1 MESLSKE
8 TNLIVG
14 LFLGMA
20 LAIGIPHLTP
30 QELGAT
36 PADSELQEMDCT
48 GTQQLDSRR
57 MQYGAISLRCS

>member
-20 LAIGIPHLTP
+20 IAIAIPRLTP
-30 QELGAT
+30 QELGAI
-36 PADSELQEMDCT
+36 PVDSELQAMTCT
-48 GTQQLDSRR
+48 GMQNLDPTW
-57 MQYGAISLRCS
+57 MGYGEISLRCN